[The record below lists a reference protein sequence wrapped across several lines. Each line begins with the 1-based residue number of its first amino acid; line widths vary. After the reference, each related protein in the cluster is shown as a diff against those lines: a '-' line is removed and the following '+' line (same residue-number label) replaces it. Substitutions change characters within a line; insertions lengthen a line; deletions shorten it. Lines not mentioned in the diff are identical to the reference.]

1 MARKLAAIRTAG
13 VTAPTPLR
21 RLRAAPDVRKLDD
34 EFTAFERYR
43 MESSEAVPKS
53 KIMVQVVPSPPQA
66 GQLSPGKTWESL
78 EKRIDELGQSIG
90 QIADGL
96 RTQVDAPCAV
106 GGDSRPSSS
115 RSAYRVLTR
124 NPQH

>member
-90 QIADGL
+90 QIADGYELSSTQAL
-96 RTQVDAPCAV
+96 RRRRRLPA
-106 GGDSRPSSS
+106 
-115 RSAYRVLTR
+115 
-124 NPQH
+124 